1 MALARPIV
9 CDGLLDELDRFEA
22 LLRDLSPRDWEQPT
36 RCSEWTVG
44 DVARHVV
51 GTISDIAAG
60 RMDILQQPERA
71 LIERQGRTATEIA
84 DECAQARAATA
95 KMLPLLEDAAW
106 DGPSPGGYDGTLG
119 DGVEALWYDAF
130 LHADDIRDALGL
142 PTVLSS
148 GLEAACSHV
157 RFELGKRGWNGELPA
172 DDAEAMDF
180 VLAATGRADATHLAS
195 KPLNIYA
202 DV

>member
-22 LLRDLSPRDWEQPT
+22 LLRDLSPQEWEQPT
-36 RCSEWTVG
+36 RCSEWKVG

-51 GTISDIAAG
+51 GTISDISAG
-60 RMDILQQPERA
+60 RMDVLQEPERA
-71 LIERQGRTATEIA
+71 LVERQGHTAMQVA
-84 DECAQARAATA
+84 DECATARAATA
-95 KMLPLLEDAAW
+95 KMLPLFDEDAW
-106 DGPSPGGYDGTLG
+106 YGPSPGGYEGTLG

-130 LHADDIRDALGL
+130 LHADDIRDALGM

-157 RFELGKRGWNGELPA
+157 RFELGKRGWEGDLP
-172 DDAEAMDF
+172 DDNAEAMDF
-180 VLAATGRADATHLAS
+180 VLAATGRGDASQFRS

-202 DV
+202 EA